1 MGCSSASEAPL
12 FEFIAHGEFAA
23 GDPVHY
29 FEINFYLGDRISSF
43 YKRRP
48 AEGFLLTGDEDA
60 AKYFPQFES
69 EGYTFE
75 ERYVA
80 PRPVLG
86 QQARVYK
93 FKK

>member
-1 MGCSSASEAPL
+1 MNRPFNLNRNAWIRLLVCAFVMLPFLRLA
-12 FEFIAHGEFAA
+12 
-23 GDPVHY
+23 
-29 FEINFYLGDRISSF
+29 EINFYLGDRISSF

>member
-1 MGCSSASEAPL
+1 MSLGTLTKGPVGSVIPCL
-12 FEFIAHGEFAA
+12 VA
-23 GDPVHY
+23 GV
-29 FEINFYLGDRISSF
+29 FLLLRGINFYLGDRISSF

-69 EGYTFE
+69 KGYTFK

-86 QQARVYK
+86 QQARV
-93 FKK
+93 